1 MFFLLFPGGKDI
13 MKTIDPKG
21 IGARIKNL
29 RKERGLTQ
37 QALADEL
44 GVTLNY
50 ISKIEPG
57 MKVPSIDVLVVMA
70 EYFGVSLD
78 HIVLGKE

>member
-1 MFFLLFPGGKDI
+1 

-37 QALADEL
+37 QTLADEL